1 MKLKPHNKYIC
12 IKPISQP
19 EEEEQTNKFYIPN
32 DMVAYQHYIYEVL
45 NKSDDCTLKLNVGD
59 KVIVL
64 QNMVEQVKFNDQT
77 LHVCPENGIVA
88 TIL

>member
-12 IKPISQP
+12 IKPVHQQ
-19 EEEEQTNKFYIPN
+19 EEEEQTNKFFLSS
-32 DMVAYQHYIYEVL
+32 DLVTYQHYIYEVI
-45 NKSDDCTLKLNVGD
+45 NKSDDCSLKLNIGD

-64 QNMVEQVKFNDQT
+64 QNLVEQVKFEGEV